1 MDLPS
6 ILQPRRDLAFPFIV
20 ALYPLLWL
28 VIRSTELT
36 AVGQPITNT
45 YPQVLAFTAIAAVIS
60 YVIAVLATIMLPL
73 DSGSH
78 PAWLQSLFIPSTR
91 TLTIVSV
98 LSLGLGAYIV
108 TSSVVAFPQWF
119 DTTASIAGFVLGWP
133 MMLSILGTYA
143 IGNAFPAFQSAVGA
157 QLLITMI
164 GTALTAVWIF
174 FLASRVA
181 GFVPPTL
188 PQAKTH

>member
-6 ILQPRRDLAFPFIV
+6 ILQPQRELAFPFIV

-28 VIRSTELT
+28 IVRSTEIS
-36 AVGQPITNT
+36 AVGQPITDT
-45 YPQVLAFTAIAAVIS
+45 YPQVVAFTVVAVMIS
-60 YVIAVLATIMLPL
+60 YVIAVLATTVLPV
-73 DSGSH
+73 DSGSN
-78 PAWLQSLFIPSTR
+78 PAWFQSLFTPSNR
-91 TLTIVSV
+91 TLAIVSI
-98 LSLGLGAYIV
+98 LSLALGAYIV

-143 IGNAFPAFQSAVGA
+143 IGNAFPAFQNAFAA
-157 QLLITMI
+157 QLLIGMF
-164 GTALTAVWIF
+164 GTALTATWIF

-181 GFVPPTL
+181 AFVPPTI
-188 PQAKTH
+188 PQATTH